1 MAFDPSTAT
10 ETAAEKKPKFD
21 PSSIPDIE
29 PKSEKKS
36 EPTLLERGKE
46 VGKEA
51 LTGGV
56 MGAIAPELLTY
67 GVAPAMMMTPMTA
80 PFAPFVAGTGQA
92 LRGSRLASALSGAIG
107 GATGETAGQAVES
120 KYGPGMSAEAA
131 RLVGATVG
139 PMPLE
144 YLGTKTGGMISSL
157 MGKFIPG
164 MSTAKTVGQLL
175 QEADVKPQ
183 SLTAE
188 QQRFIE
194 QKLKDIRGGQ
204 PSLEAQKEIFD
215 VLKKGVSK
223 MSQEAETKALQLEQD
238 AQMVLREAQFSG
250 AGITKELEQRIS
262 RLQGQF
268 ESAADNVRKG
278 AQDQSQK
285 ILSQAQEKA
294 QRIRANAEQQTPSV
308 RQIAEVDAKAAI
320 DEGRKQA
327 DQIIK
332 AAEARINKLKQ
343 TRDSLRTS
351 VPKRMEAAKGEVAAI
366 GQAQTPTQT
375 GSSIRDAVTPIFEK
389 LKKVRSDNADKL
401 KSEAFG
407 FAKSKEQAGQRV
419 SDTSAFKEA
428 VKNIDDA
435 LVNPETKLTNVSIDE
450 VKNQLTK
457 VKRALDPRDVDPTT
471 GIVTGKPVS
480 FEALENLRRFLRDR
494 SYGLPAEG
502 FDAIGQQQAG
512 RLADAVEKIQ
522 LEFTMAQPSLLEVA
536 RGTKP
541 SSLFEKFL
549 GQYKKD
555 SEPLRAFKTKL
566 GEAVVGKEE
575 FDMGRFATDPATL
588 GSKFFKSE
596 TGVKDL
602 VTLLGGDVSKAE
614 GIARGYA
621 ADRLRDASA
630 KDVEK
635 FLSDSRDWI
644 GQFPALKQQLTSA
657 AQQLSTAEKVSG
669 KRSKLSDV
677 LRTEIQTLPIKAQTG
692 MTRAEQDAARIAE
705 AKLKEG
711 ERQVGK
717 ITTGAEREAGAA
729 LKAGE
734 TAATQAQTEAERQLA
749 QSGKSV
755 EKQKGRLESDAE
767 KLIREK
773 MQAAQAESGQ
783 LTKSAESVRKE
794 AQDKAKT
801 ILSGTTDA
809 ARIKDII
816 LGKDAEVWN
825 ETAKIVLAT
834 PGGKEKFG
842 EAVGQVIADEA
853 SKSLKGAI
861 TNMKYIGDNLTT
873 YGLMDAKA
881 VQQLQTK
888 LEEIFV
894 APINLQEKTTLAQR
908 AVRNAIV
915 SYVAPGVA
923 RAGQSL
929 LGGQ

>member
-1 MAFDPSTAT
+1 MAFDPSTASEVT
-10 ETAAEKKPKFD
+10 VEKKPKFD
-21 PSSIPDIE
+21 PSTIPE
-29 PKSEKKS
+29 VGAKQEKKS

-51 LTGGV
+51 LTGFG

-80 PFAPFVAGTGQA
+80 PFAPYVAGTGQA

-120 KYGPGMSAEAA
+120 KYGPGLGAESA
-131 RLVGATVG
+131 RLIGATVG
-139 PMPLE
+139 PMPFE
-144 YLGTKTGGMISSL
+144 YLGTRAGGLIGTLAS
-157 MGKFIPG
+157 KIPG

-188 QQRFIE
+188 QTRFIE

-204 PSLEAQKEIFD
+204 ESLEAQKDIFD
-215 VLKKGVSK
+215 MLKKGVSK
-223 MSQEAETKALQLEQD
+223 ISQEAETKALQFEQ
-238 AQMVLREAQFSG
+238 EAQKVLQEAQSSG
-250 AGITKELEQRIS
+250 ANISRELEQRIS

-294 QRIRANAEQQTPSV
+294 QRIRTNAEQQTPGV
-308 RQIAEVDAKAAI
+308 RQIAETDAKAAI

-327 DQIIK
+327 DQIIQI
-332 AAEARINKLKQ
+332 AEARINKLKQ
-343 TRDSLRTS
+343 TRDSLRTGA
-351 VPKRMEAAKGEVAAI
+351 PKRMEAAQREVSAV

-375 GSSIRDAVTPIFEK
+375 GSSIRDAVTPVFEK
-389 LKKVRSDNADKL
+389 LKTTRSENAVKN
-401 KSEAFG
+401 KGEAFS
-407 FAKSKEQAGQRV
+407 AALAKEQAGQKV
-419 SDTSAFKEA
+419 KDTQSF
-428 VKNIDDA
+428 VKAINDIDA
-435 LVNPETKLTNVSIDE
+435 AITNPETKLTNVSIDE
-450 VKNQLTK
+450 VKNQLLK
-457 VKRALDPRDVDPTT
+457 VKKALDPVVVDKET
-471 GIVTGKPVS
+471 GVVIGKPIS
-480 FEALENLRRFLRDR
+480 FEGLENLRRFLRDR

-512 RLADAVEKIQ
+512 KLADAVEAIQ
-522 LEFTMAQPSLLEVA
+522 REFSPSI
-536 RGTKP
+536 G
-541 SSLFEKFL
+541 KFL
-549 GQYKKD
+549 EQYKKD
-555 SEPLRAFKTKL
+555 SEPLRVFKTKL

-575 FDMGRFATDPATL
+575 FDMARFATDPATL

-621 ADRLRDASA
+621 ADRLRNAGA

-657 AQQLSTAEKVSG
+657 LQQLSVAERVSG
-669 KRSKLSDV
+669 KRTKLADV

-717 ITTGAEREAGAA
+717 IATTAEREAGTA
-729 LKAGE
+729 LGAGE
-734 TAATQAQTEAERQLA
+734 KTAAQIQADAERQLT
-749 QSGKSV
+749 QSSKSV
-755 EKQKGRLESDAE
+755 EKQRGRLEADAE

-783 LTKSAESVRKE
+783 LTKAAEGVRKE
-794 AQDKAKT
+794 AQEKAST

-809 ARIKDII
+809 QRIKDIV
-816 LGKDAEVWN
+816 LGKNAEVWN
-825 ETAKIVLAT
+825 ETAQIILST

-842 EAVGQVIADEA
+842 QAVGQVIADEA

-915 SYVAPGVA
+915 SYAVPGVA
-923 RAGQSL
+923 RAGQSI
-929 LGGQ
+929 LGSQ

>member
-1 MAFDPSTAT
+1 MKLSEISTA
-10 ETAAEKKPKFD
+10 
-21 PSSIPDIE
+21 E
-29 PKSEKKS
+29 PKKLKLSDIQSEVPDVAPKQEKKS

-51 LTGGV
+51 LTGFG

-80 PFAPFVAGTGQA
+80 PFAPYVAGTGQA
-92 LRGSRLASALSGAIG
+92 LRGSRLASALSGGIG
-107 GATGETAGQAVES
+107 GAIGETAGQAVES
-120 KYGPGMSAEAA
+120 KYGPGLGAESA
-131 RLVGATVG
+131 RLLGATVG
-139 PMPLE
+139 PMPFE
-144 YLGTKTGGMISSL
+144 YLGTKAGGLIGTL
-157 MGKFIPG
+157 AGKFIPG

-175 QEADVKPQ
+175 READVKPQ
-183 SLTAE
+183 NLTAE
-188 QQRFIE
+188 QARFIE

-204 PSLEAQKEIFD
+204 PSLEAQKDIFD
-215 VLKKGVSK
+215 MLKKGVSK
-223 MSQEAETKALQLEQD
+223 ISQEAETKALKFEQ
-238 AQMVLREAQFSG
+238 EAQRVLQEAQSSG
-250 AGITKELEQRIS
+250 ANISRELEQRIS

-294 QRIRANAEQQTPSV
+294 QRIRANAEQQTPGV
-308 RQIAEVDAKAAI
+308 RQIAETDAKAAI

-327 DQIIK
+327 DQIIQT
-332 AAEARINKLKQ
+332 AEARINKLKQ
-343 TRDSLRTS
+343 TRDSLRTRA
-351 VPKRMEAAKGEVAAI
+351 PKRMEAAQREVSAV

-375 GSSIRDAVTPIFEK
+375 GSSIRDAVTPIF
-389 LKKVRSDNADKL
+389 DKL
-401 KSEAFG
+401 KSDRATNAVKNKTEAFG
-407 FAKSKEQAGQRV
+407 KALDKEQAGQRV
-419 SDTSAFKEA
+419 NDTQSF
-428 VKNIDDA
+428 VKAINDIDA
-435 LVNPETKLTNVSIDE
+435 AITNPETKLTNVSIDE
-450 VKNQLTK
+450 VKNQLLK
-457 VKRALDPRDVDPTT
+457 VKKALDPVVVDKET
-471 GIVTGKPVS
+471 GVVIGKPIS
-480 FEALENLRRFLRDR
+480 FEGLENLRRFLRDR

-512 RLADAVEKIQ
+512 KLADAVEAIQ
-522 LEFTMAQPSLLEVA
+522 REFSPSI
-536 RGTKP
+536 G
-541 SSLFEKFL
+541 KFL
-549 GQYKKD
+549 EQYKKD
-555 SEPLRAFKTKL
+555 SEPLRVFKTKL

-575 FDMGRFATDPATL
+575 FDMARFATDPATL

-621 ADRLRDASA
+621 ADRLRNAGA

-657 AQQLSTAEKVSG
+657 LQQLSVAERVSG
-669 KRSKLSDV
+669 KRTKLADV

-717 ITTGAEREAGAA
+717 IATTAEREAGTA
-729 LKAGE
+729 LGAGE
-734 TAATQAQTEAERQLA
+734 KTATQIQADAERQLT
-749 QSGKSV
+749 QSSKSV
-755 EKQKGRLESDAE
+755 EKQRGRLEADAE

-773 MQAAQAESGQ
+773 MQAAQAESSQ
-783 LTKSAESVRKE
+783 LTKAAEGVRKE
-794 AQDKAKT
+794 AQEKAST

-809 ARIKDII
+809 QRIKDIV
-816 LGKDAEVWN
+816 LGKNAEVWN
-825 ETAKIVLAT
+825 ETAQIILST

-842 EAVGQVIADEA
+842 QAVGQVIADEA

-915 SYVAPGVA
+915 SYAVPGVA
-923 RAGQSL
+923 RAGQSI

>member
-1 MAFDPSTAT
+1 MAFDPSTASDVT
-10 ETAAEKKPKFD
+10 AEKKPKFD
-21 PSSIPDIE
+21 PSSIPDVE

-51 LTGGV
+51 LTGFG

-80 PFAPFVAGTGQA
+80 PFAPYVAGTGQA

-107 GATGETAGQAVES
+107 GATGETAGQVVES

-139 PMPLE
+139 PMPFE
-144 YLGTKTGGMISSL
+144 YLGTKAGGL
-157 MGKFIPG
+157 VGTLAGKFIPG

-175 QEADVKPQ
+175 QEADVKAQ
-183 SLTAE
+183 SLTAD

-194 QKLKDIRGGQ
+194 KKLKDVRGGQ
-204 PSLEAQKEIFD
+204 PSLEAQKEISD
-215 VLKKGVSK
+215 MLKKGVSK
-223 MSQEAETKALQLEQD
+223 ISQEAETKALQFEQD
-238 AQMVLREAQFSG
+238 AQRVLQEAQTSG
-250 AGITKELEQRIS
+250 ANISRELEQRIS

-294 QRIRANAEQQTPSV
+294 QRIRTNAEQQTPGV
-308 RQIAEVDAKAAI
+308 RQIAETDAKAAI

-327 DQIIK
+327 DQIIQ
-332 AAEARINKLKQ
+332 AAETRINKLKQ
-343 TRDSLRTS
+343 TRDSLQKSIPR
-351 VPKRMEAAKGEVAAI
+351 RMEAAKGQVAAV

-375 GSSIRDAVTPIFEK
+375 GTSIRDAVTPIF
-389 LKKVRSDNADKL
+389 DKL
-401 KSEAFG
+401 KADRADNAVKNKAEAFG
-407 FAKSKEQAGQRV
+407 KALTKEQSGQRV
-419 SDTSAFKEA
+419 KDTQSFAKAINE
-428 VKNIDDA
+428 IDA
-435 LVNPETKLTNVSIDE
+435 AITNPETKLTNISIDE
-450 VKNQLTK
+450 VKNQLLK
-457 VKRALDPRDVDPTT
+457 VKKALDPVVVDKET
-471 GIVTGKPVS
+471 GVVVGKPIS
-480 FEALENLRRFLRDR
+480 FEGLENLRRFLRDR

-512 RLADAVEKIQ
+512 KLADAVEAIQ
-522 LEFTMAQPSLLEVA
+522 REFSPTI
-536 RGTKP
+536 G
-541 SSLFEKFL
+541 KFL
-549 GQYKKD
+549 EQYKKD
-555 SEPLRAFKTKL
+555 SEPLRVFKTKL

-575 FDMGRFATDPATL
+575 FDMARFATDPATL

-602 VTLLGGDVSKAE
+602 VTILGGDVSKAE

-630 KDVEK
+630 KDVAK

-657 AQQLSTAEKVSG
+657 AQQLSAAEKVSG
-669 KRSKLSDV
+669 KRSTLSQS

-711 ERQVGK
+711 ERQAGK
-717 ITTGAEREAGAA
+717 ITTVAEREAGAA
-729 LKAGE
+729 LGAGE
-734 TAATQAQTEAERQLA
+734 TQATRALTDAERQLA

-755 EKQKGRLESDAE
+755 EKQKGRLETEAE
-767 KLIREK
+767 KLISEK
-773 MQAAQAESGQ
+773 TQAAQTEAGQ
-783 LTKSAESVRKE
+783 LTKVAEGVRKE
-794 AQDKAKT
+794 AQEKAQI
-801 ILSGTTDA
+801 ILGGTTDA
-809 ARIKDII
+809 TRIKDII
-816 LGKDAEVWN
+816 LGKNAEVWN
-825 ETAKIVLAT
+825 ETAKIILAT

-842 EAVGQVIADEA
+842 QAVGQVIADEA

-861 TNMKYIGDNLTT
+861 SNMKYIGDNLTT

-915 SYVAPGVA
+915 SYVVPGVA
-923 RAGQSL
+923 RGGQYL

>member
-10 ETAAEKKPKFD
+10 EVATEKKPKFD
-21 PSSIPDIE
+21 PSSIPSIE
-29 PKSEKKS
+29 PEQKKKS

-51 LTGGV
+51 VTGGL

-80 PFAPFVAGTGQA
+80 PFAPYVAGTGQA
-92 LRGSRLASALSGAIG
+92 LRGSRLASSLSGFIG

-131 RLVGATVG
+131 RLLGATVG

-183 SLTAE
+183 SLTAD

-204 PSLEAQKEIFD
+204 PSLEAQKEISD
-215 VLKKGVSK
+215 MLKKGVSK
-223 MSQEAETKALQLEQD
+223 ISQEAETKALQFEQD
-238 AQMVLREAQFSG
+238 AQRVLQEAQSAG
-250 AGITKELEQRIS
+250 ANITRELEQRIS

-278 AQDQSQK
+278 ADDQAKK
-285 ILSQAQEKA
+285 IVAQAQEKA
-294 QRIRANAEQQTPSV
+294 NRIRANAEQQTPSV
-308 RQIAEVDAKAAI
+308 RQIAETEAKAAI
-320 DEGRKQA
+320 DEGRTQA

-332 AAEARINKLKQ
+332 TAEARINRLKQ
-343 TRDSLRTS
+343 TRDKLRTS
-351 VPKRMEAAKGEVAAI
+351 APKRMETAQREVAAL
-366 GQAQTPTQT
+366 GEAQTPTQT

-389 LKKVRSDNADKL
+389 LKATRSENAVKN
-401 KSEAFG
+401 KGEAFN
-407 FAKSKEQAGQRV
+407 AALAKEQAGQRV
-419 SDTSAFKEA
+419 KDTQSFAKA
-428 VKNIDDA
+428 IKDIDA
-435 LVNPETKLTNVSIDE
+435 AIQNPETKLTNVSIDE
-450 VKNQLTK
+450 VKNQLLK
-457 VKRALDPRDVDPTT
+457 VRKALDPVVVDKEI
-471 GIVTGKPVS
+471 GVAVGKPIS
-480 FEALENLRRFLRDR
+480 FEGLENLRRFLRDR
-494 SYGLPAEG
+494 AYGLPAEG

-512 RLADAVEKIQ
+512 KLADAVEAIQ
-522 LEFTMAQPSLLEVA
+522 REFSPSI
-536 RGTKP
+536 G
-541 SSLFEKFL
+541 KFL
-549 GQYKKD
+549 EQYKKD
-555 SEPLRAFKTKL
+555 SEPLRVFKTKL

-575 FDMGRFATDPATL
+575 FDMARFATDPATL

-621 ADRLRDASA
+621 ADRLRNAGA

-635 FLSDSRDWI
+635 FLSDARDWI
-644 GQFPALKQQLTSA
+644 GQFPALRQQLTSA
-657 AQQLSTAEKVSG
+657 AQQLSAAEKVSG

-677 LRTEIQTLPIKAQTG
+677 LRTEIQTLPIKSQTG

-705 AKLKEG
+705 TKLKAG
-711 ERQVGK
+711 EREVGQ
-717 ITTGAEREAGAA
+717 ITTAAEREAGAA

-734 TAATQAQTEAERQLA
+734 TAATRAQTEAERQLA

-755 EKQKGRLESDAE
+755 EKQRGRLETEAE

-773 MQAAQAESGQ
+773 TQAAQAEAGQ
-783 LTKSAESVRKE
+783 LTKAAEGVRKE
-794 AQDKAKT
+794 AQEKANT

-809 ARIKDII
+809 TRIKDII
-816 LGKDAEVWN
+816 LGKNAEVWN
-825 ETAKIVLAT
+825 ETAKIILAT

-861 TNMKYIGDNLTT
+861 SNMKYIGDNLIT

-894 APINLQEKTTLAQR
+894 APVNLREKTTLAQR

-915 SYVAPGVA
+915 SYAAPGVA
-923 RAGQSL
+923 RYGQSL

>member
-1 MAFDPSTAT
+1 MKLSEISSSEPKRVKLSDVQQP
-10 ETAAEKKPKFD
+10 ETNVEPAPEKKSD
-21 PSSIPDIE
+21 
-29 PKSEKKS
+29 KKS
-36 EPTLLERGKE
+36 EPTLLERGKA

-51 LTGGV
+51 VTGGV

-80 PFAPFVAGTGQA
+80 PFAPYVAGTGQA
-92 LRGSRLASALSGAIG
+92 LRGSRLASALSGTIG
-107 GATGETAGQAVES
+107 GATGETAGQVVES

-131 RLVGATVG
+131 RLVGATIG
-139 PMPLE
+139 PMPFE
-144 YLGTKTGGMISSL
+144 YLGTKTGGLIASL
-157 MGKFIPG
+157 ANRFIPG
-164 MSTAKTVGQLL
+164 MSSARTVGQLL
-175 QEADVKPQ
+175 HEADVKPQ
-183 SLTAE
+183 SLTAD

-194 QKLKDIRGGQ
+194 QKLKDIRNGQ

-215 VLKKGVSK
+215 MLKKSVSK
-223 MSQEAETKALQLEQD
+223 MSQDAETKALQLEQD
-238 AQMVLREAQFSG
+238 AQMVLFEAKSSG
-250 AGITKELEQRIS
+250 AGITKELEQKIS

-294 QRIRANAEQQTPSV
+294 QRIRASAEQQTPGV
-308 RQIAEVDAKAAI
+308 RQIAETDAKAAI

-343 TRDSLRTS
+343 TRDSLQKS
-351 VPKRMEAAKGEVAAI
+351 IPKRMETAKGQVAAV
-366 GQAQTPTQT
+366 GEAQTPTQT

-389 LKKVRSDNADKL
+389 LKATRSQNATANKG
-401 KSEAFG
+401 EAFS
-407 FAKSKEQAGQRV
+407 AALVKEQSGQRV
-419 SDTSAFKEA
+419 KDTASFKKAITEIDSA
-428 VKNIDDA
+428 IT
-435 LVNPETKLTNVSIDE
+435 NPETKLTNVSIDE
-450 VKNQLTK
+450 VKNQLLK
-457 VKRALDPRDVDPTT
+457 VKKALDPVTVDQQT
-471 GIVTGKPVS
+471 GIAVGKPIS
-480 FEALENLRRFLRDR
+480 FEGLENLRRFLRDR
-494 SYGLPAEG
+494 AYGLPAEG

-512 RLADAVEKIQ
+512 KLADAVEAIQ
-522 LEFTMAQPSLLEVA
+522 REFSPSI
-536 RGTKP
+536 G
-541 SSLFEKFL
+541 KFL
-549 GQYKKD
+549 EQYKKD
-555 SEPLRAFKTKL
+555 SEPLRVFKTKL

-575 FDMGRFATDPATL
+575 FDMARFATDPATL

-630 KDVEK
+630 KDVTK
-635 FLSDSRDWI
+635 FLSDARDWI

-657 AQQLSTAEKVSG
+657 AEQLSAAEKVSG
-669 KRSKLSDV
+669 KRSTLSQT

-705 AKLKEG
+705 AKLKAG
-711 ERQVGK
+711 EREVGK
-717 ITTGAEREAGAA
+717 ITTAAEREAGAA
-729 LKAGE
+729 LGAGE
-734 TAATQAQTEAERQLA
+734 TQATRALTEAERQLT
-749 QSGKSV
+749 QSGKAV

-783 LTKSAESVRKE
+783 LVKTADAVRKE
-794 AQDKAKT
+794 AQEKAQT
-801 ILSGTTDA
+801 ILGGTTDA
-809 ARIKDII
+809 TRIKDII
-816 LGKDAEVWN
+816 LGKNAEVWN

-834 PGGKEKFG
+834 PGGKEKFA

-881 VQQLQTK
+881 VQQLQAK

-894 APINLQEKTTLAQR
+894 APINLREKTTLAQR

-915 SYVAPGVA
+915 SYAAPGVA
-923 RAGQSL
+923 RAGESL

>member
-10 ETAAEKKPKFD
+10 EVATEKKLKFD
-21 PSSIPDIE
+21 PSSIPSIE
-29 PKSEKKS
+29 PEQKKKS

-46 VGKEA
+46 VGKETV
-51 LTGGV
+51 TGGL

-80 PFAPFVAGTGQA
+80 PFAPYVAGTGQA

-131 RLVGATVG
+131 RLIGSTVG
-139 PMPLE
+139 PMPFE
-144 YLGTKTGGMISSL
+144 YLGTKAGGLIGTL
-157 MGKFIPG
+157 AGKFIPG

-183 SLTAE
+183 SLTAD

-204 PSLEAQKEIFD
+204 PSLEAQKEISD
-215 VLKKGVSK
+215 MLKKGVSK
-223 MSQEAETKALQLEQD
+223 ISQEAETKALQFEQD
-238 AQMVLREAQFSG
+238 AQKVLQEAQSAG
-250 AGITKELEQRIS
+250 ANITRELEQRIS

-285 ILSQAQEKA
+285 IVAQAQEKA
-294 QRIRANAEQQTPSV
+294 NRIRANAEQQTPGV
-308 RQIAEVDAKAAI
+308 RQIAETDAKAAI

-327 DQIIK
+327 DQIIQS
-332 AAEARINKLKQ
+332 AEARINRLKQ
-343 TRDSLRTS
+343 TRDKLRTS
-351 VPKRMEAAKGEVAAI
+351 APKRMEAAKGQVAAV
-366 GQAQTPTQT
+366 GEAQTPTQT

-389 LKKVRSDNADKL
+389 LKATRSDNAVKN

-407 FAKSKEQAGQRV
+407 AALTKEQAGQRV
-419 SDTSAFKEA
+419 KDTQSFAKA
-428 VKNIDDA
+428 IKDIDA
-435 LVNPETKLTNVSIDE
+435 AIQNPETKLTNVSIDE
-450 VKNQLTK
+450 VKNQLLK
-457 VKRALDPRDVDPTT
+457 VKKALDPVVVDQQT
-471 GIVTGKPVS
+471 GMAIGKPIS
-480 FEALENLRRFLRDR
+480 FEGLENLRRFLRDR
-494 SYGLPAEG
+494 AYGLPAEG

-512 RLADAVEKIQ
+512 KLADAVEAIQ
-522 LEFTMAQPSLLEVA
+522 REFSPSI
-536 RGTKP
+536 G
-541 SSLFEKFL
+541 KFL
-549 GQYKKD
+549 EQYKKD
-555 SEPLRAFKTKL
+555 SEPLRVFKTKL

-575 FDMGRFATDPATL
+575 FDMARFATDPATL

-602 VTLLGGDVSKAE
+602 VTILGGDVSKAE

-621 ADRLRDASA
+621 ADRLRNASA

-644 GQFPALKQQLTSA
+644 GQFPALKQQLTTA
-657 AQQLSTAEKVSG
+657 AQQLSAAEKVSG
-669 KRSKLSDV
+669 KRSTLSQT

-705 AKLKEG
+705 SKLKAG
-711 ERQVGK
+711 EREVGK
-717 ITTGAEREAGAA
+717 ITTAAEREAGAT
-729 LKAGE
+729 LGAGE
-734 TAATQAQTEAERQLA
+734 TQAARALTEAERQLS
-749 QSGKSV
+749 QSGKAI

-783 LTKSAESVRKE
+783 LTKSAEAVRKE

-801 ILSGTTDA
+801 ILAGTTDA
-809 ARIKDII
+809 TRIKDII
-816 LGKDAEVWN
+816 LSKDAEVLS

-834 PGGKEKFG
+834 PGGKEKFA

-881 VQQLQTK
+881 VQQLQAK

-894 APINLQEKTTLAQR
+894 APINLKEKTTLAQR

-915 SYVAPGVA
+915 SYAVPGVA
-923 RAGQSL
+923 RAGESI

>member
-10 ETAAEKKPKFD
+10 EVATEKKPKFD
-21 PSSIPDIE
+21 PSSIPSIE
-29 PKSEKKS
+29 PEQKKKP

-51 LTGGV
+51 VTGGL

-80 PFAPFVAGTGQA
+80 PFAPYVAGTGQA

-131 RLVGATVG
+131 RLIGSTVG
-139 PMPLE
+139 PMPFE
-144 YLGTKTGGMISSL
+144 YLGTKAGGL
-157 MGKFIPG
+157 VGTLAGKLIPG

-183 SLTAE
+183 SLTAD

-204 PSLEAQKEIFD
+204 PSLEAQKEISD
-215 VLKKGVSK
+215 MLKKGVSK
-223 MSQEAETKALQLEQD
+223 ISQEAETKAFQFEQD
-238 AQMVLREAQFSG
+238 AQRVLQEAQSAG
-250 AGITKELEQRIS
+250 ANITRELEQRIS

-285 ILSQAQEKA
+285 IVAQAQEKA
-294 QRIRANAEQQTPSV
+294 NRIRANAEQQTPGV
-308 RQIAEVDAKAAI
+308 RQIAEADAKAAI

-327 DQIIK
+327 DQIIQS
-332 AAEARINKLKQ
+332 AEARINRLKQ
-343 TRDSLRTS
+343 TRDKLRTS
-351 VPKRMEAAKGEVAAI
+351 APKRMEAAKGQVAAV
-366 GQAQTPTQT
+366 GEAQTPTQT

-389 LKKVRSDNADKL
+389 LKATRSDNAVKN

-407 FAKSKEQAGQRV
+407 AAFTKEQAGQRV
-419 SDTSAFKEA
+419 KDTPSFAKA
-428 VKNIDDA
+428 ITDIDA
-435 LVNPETKLTNVSIDE
+435 AIQNPETKLTNISIDE
-450 VKNQLTK
+450 VKNQLLK
-457 VKRALDPRDVDPTT
+457 VKKALDPVVVDKET
-471 GIVTGKPVS
+471 GVVVGKPIS
-480 FEALENLRRFLRDR
+480 FEGLENLRRFLRDR

-512 RLADAVEKIQ
+512 KLADAVEAIQ
-522 LEFTMAQPSLLEVA
+522 REFSPTI
-536 RGTKP
+536 G
-541 SSLFEKFL
+541 KFL
-549 GQYKKD
+549 EQYKKD
-555 SEPLRAFKTKL
+555 SEPLRVFKTKL

-575 FDMGRFATDPATL
+575 FDMARFATDPATL

-602 VTLLGGDVSKAE
+602 VTILGGDVSKAE

-621 ADRLRDASA
+621 ADRLRNAGA

-644 GQFPALKQQLTSA
+644 GQFPALKQQLTTA
-657 AQQLSTAEKVSG
+657 AQQLSAAEKVSG
-669 KRSKLSDV
+669 KRSTLSQT

-705 AKLKEG
+705 SKLKAG
-711 ERQVGK
+711 EREVGK
-717 ITTGAEREAGAA
+717 ITTAAEREAGAA
-729 LKAGE
+729 LGAGE
-734 TAATQAQTEAERQLA
+734 TQAARALTEAERQLS
-749 QSGKSV
+749 QSGKAV

-783 LTKSAESVRKE
+783 LTKSAEAVRKE

-801 ILSGTTDA
+801 ILAGTTDA
-809 ARIKDII
+809 TRIKDII
-816 LGKDAEVWN
+816 LSKDAEVLS

-834 PGGKEKFG
+834 PGGKEKFA

-881 VQQLQTK
+881 VQQLQAK

-894 APINLQEKTTLAQR
+894 APINLKEKTTLAQR

-915 SYVAPGVA
+915 SYAVPGVA
-923 RAGQSL
+923 RAGESI

>member
-10 ETAAEKKPKFD
+10 EVATEKKPKFD
-21 PSSIPDIE
+21 PSSIPSIE
-29 PKSEKKS
+29 PEQKKKP

-51 LTGGV
+51 VTGGL

-80 PFAPFVAGTGQA
+80 PFAPYVAGTGQA

-131 RLVGATVG
+131 RLIGSTVG
-139 PMPLE
+139 PMPFE
-144 YLGTKTGGMISSL
+144 YLGTKAGGL
-157 MGKFIPG
+157 VGTLAGKFIPG

-183 SLTAE
+183 SLTAD

-204 PSLEAQKEIFD
+204 PSLEAQKEISD
-215 VLKKGVSK
+215 MLKKGVSK
-223 MSQEAETKALQLEQD
+223 ISQEAETKAFQFEQD
-238 AQMVLREAQFSG
+238 AQRVLQEAQSAG
-250 AGITKELEQRIS
+250 ANITRELEQRIS

-285 ILSQAQEKA
+285 IVAQAQEKA
-294 QRIRANAEQQTPSV
+294 NRIRANAEQQTPGV
-308 RQIAEVDAKAAI
+308 RQIAETDAKAAI

-327 DQIIK
+327 DQIIQS
-332 AAEARINKLKQ
+332 AEARINRLKQ
-343 TRDSLRTS
+343 TRDKLRTS
-351 VPKRMEAAKGEVAAI
+351 APKRMEAAKGQVAAV
-366 GQAQTPTQT
+366 GEAQTPTQT

-389 LKKVRSDNADKL
+389 LKATRSDNAVKN
-401 KSEAFG
+401 KSKAFG
-407 FAKSKEQAGQRV
+407 AAFTKEQAGQRV
-419 SDTSAFKEA
+419 KDTPSFAKA
-428 VKNIDDA
+428 ITDIDA
-435 LVNPETKLTNVSIDE
+435 AIQNPETKLTNISIDE
-450 VKNQLTK
+450 VKNQLLK
-457 VKRALDPRDVDPTT
+457 VKKALDPVVVDKET
-471 GIVTGKPVS
+471 GVVVGKPIS
-480 FEALENLRRFLRDR
+480 FEGLENLRRFLRDR

-512 RLADAVEKIQ
+512 KLADAVEAIQ
-522 LEFTMAQPSLLEVA
+522 REFSPTI
-536 RGTKP
+536 G
-541 SSLFEKFL
+541 KFL
-549 GQYKKD
+549 EQYKKD
-555 SEPLRAFKTKL
+555 SEPLRVFKTKL

-575 FDMGRFATDPATL
+575 FDMARFATDPATL

-602 VTLLGGDVSKAE
+602 VTILGGDVSKAE

-621 ADRLRDASA
+621 ADRLRNASA

-644 GQFPALKQQLTSA
+644 GQFPALKQQLTTA
-657 AQQLSTAEKVSG
+657 AQQLSAAEKVSG
-669 KRSKLSDV
+669 KRSTLSQT

-705 AKLKEG
+705 SKLKAG
-711 ERQVGK
+711 EREVGK
-717 ITTGAEREAGAA
+717 ITTAAEREAGAA
-729 LKAGE
+729 LGAGE
-734 TAATQAQTEAERQLA
+734 TQAARASTEAERQLS
-749 QSGKSV
+749 QSGKAV

-783 LTKSAESVRKE
+783 LTKSAEAVRKE

-801 ILSGTTDA
+801 ILAGTTDA
-809 ARIKDII
+809 TRIKDII
-816 LGKDAEVWN
+816 LSKDAEVLS
-825 ETAKIVLAT
+825 ETAKIILAT
-834 PGGKEKFG
+834 PGGKEKFA

-881 VQQLQTK
+881 VQQLQAK

-894 APINLQEKTTLAQR
+894 APINLREKTTLAQR
-908 AVRNAIV
+908 AVRNAIT
-915 SYVAPGVA
+915 SYLVPGAA
-923 RAGQSL
+923 RLGQST
-929 LGGQ
+929 LGGE

>member
-1 MAFDPSTAT
+1 MKIYLNDIKAPLGDSERVDLRKRIEFLQNKTAVICVGYST
-10 ETAAEKKPKFD
+10 ELELREKGD
-21 PSSIPDIE
+21 R
-29 PKSEKKS
+29 
-36 EPTLLERGKE
+36 LED
-46 VGKEA
+46 
-51 LTGGV
+51 
-56 MGAIAPELLTY
+56 
-67 GVAPAMMMTPMTA
+67 
-80 PFAPFVAGTGQA
+80 
-92 LRGSRLASALSGAIG
+92 ALSA
-107 GATGETAGQAVES
+107 
-120 KYGPGMSAEAA
+120 
-131 RLVGATVG
+131 
-139 PMPLE
+139 
-144 YLGTKTGGMISSL
+144 
-157 MGKFIPG
+157 
-164 MSTAKTVGQLL
+164 
-175 QEADVKPQ
+175 
-183 SLTAE
+183 
-188 QQRFIE
+188 
-194 QKLKDIRGGQ
+194 
-204 PSLEAQKEIFD
+204 
-215 VLKKGVSK
+215 
-223 MSQEAETKALQLEQD
+223 
-238 AQMVLREAQFSG
+238 
-250 AGITKELEQRIS
+250 
-262 RLQGQF
+262 
-268 ESAADNVRKG
+268 
-278 AQDQSQK
+278 
-285 ILSQAQEKA
+285 
-294 QRIRANAEQQTPSV
+294 
-308 RQIAEVDAKAAI
+308 AKAAI

-327 DQIIK
+327 DQIIQ
-332 AAEARINKLKQ
+332 AAETRINKLKQ
-343 TRDSLRTS
+343 TRDSLQKSIPR
-351 VPKRMEAAKGEVAAI
+351 RMEAAKGQVAAV

-375 GSSIRDAVTPIFEK
+375 GTSIRDAVTPIFEN
-389 LKKVRSDNADKL
+389 LKKIRSDNADKL

-407 FAKSKEQAGQRV
+407 FAKLKEQAGQRV

-471 GIVTGKPVS
+471 GIVTGRPVS
-480 FEALENLRRFLRDR
+480 FDALENLRRFLRDR

-575 FDMGRFATDPATL
+575 FDMARFATDPASL

-614 GIARGYA
+614 SIARGYA

-630 KDVEK
+630 KDVAK

-657 AQQLSTAEKVSG
+657 AEQLSAAEKVSG
-669 KRSKLSDV
+669 KRSTLSQA

-729 LKAGE
+729 LGAGE
-734 TAATQAQTEAERQLA
+734 TQATRALTEVERQLA

-755 EKQKGRLESDAE
+755 EKQKGRLETEAE

-773 MQAAQAESGQ
+773 TQAAQTEAGQ
-783 LTKSAESVRKE
+783 LTKAAEGVRKE
-794 AQDKAKT
+794 AQEKAQT
-801 ILSGTTDA
+801 ILGGTTDA
-809 ARIKDII
+809 TRIKDII
-816 LGKDAEVWN
+816 LGKNAEVWN
-825 ETAKIVLAT
+825 ETAKIILAT

-861 TNMKYIGDNLTT
+861 SNMKYIGDNLTT

-915 SYVAPGVA
+915 SYAVPGVA
-923 RAGQSL
+923 RTGQSL

>member
-10 ETAAEKKPKFD
+10 EVTTEKKPKFD
-21 PSSIPDIE
+21 PSSIPDVST
-29 PKSEKKS
+29 KQEKKS

-46 VGKEA
+46 VGKET
-51 LTGGV
+51 LTGTV

-80 PFAPFVAGTGQA
+80 PFAPYVAGTGQA
-92 LRGSRLASALSGAIG
+92 LRGSRLASALSGGLG
-107 GATGETAGQAVES
+107 GAGGEIAGQAVES
-120 KYGPGMSAEAA
+120 KYGPGLGAETA
-131 RLVGATVG
+131 RLLGATVT
-139 PMPLE
+139 PMPFE
-144 YLGTKTGGMISSL
+144 YLGTKTGGMVSSL
-157 MGKFIPG
+157 LGKFIPG

-175 QEADVKPQ
+175 QEADIKPQ
-183 SLTAE
+183 SLTAD

-223 MSQEAETKALQLEQD
+223 IQQEAETKALQLEQD
-238 AQMVLREAQFSG
+238 AQKVLQEAQTAG
-250 AGITKELEQRIS
+250 AKITRELEQKIS
-262 RLQGQF
+262 RLQSQF

-285 ILSQAQEKA
+285 ILAQAQEKA
-294 QRIRANAEQQTPSV
+294 QRIRANAEQQTPGV
-308 RQIAEVDAKAAI
+308 RQVAENEAKAAI

-332 AAEARINKLKQ
+332 TAEARINKLKQ

-351 VPKRMEAAKGEVAAI
+351 APKRMEAAQREVSAV

-375 GSSIRDAVTPIFEK
+375 GSSIRDAVTPIFEN
-389 LKKVRSDNADKL
+389 LKNVRAENAVKN
-401 KSEAFG
+401 KGEAFS
-407 FAKSKEQAGQRV
+407 AALAKEQAGQRV
-419 SDTSAFKEA
+419 NGTQAFKA
-428 VKNIDDA
+428 AIRDIDA
-435 LVNPETKLTNVSIDE
+435 AITNPETKLTNVSIDE
-450 VKNQLTK
+450 VKNQLLK
-457 VKRALDPRDVDPTT
+457 VKKALDPTVVDPQT
-471 GIVTGKPVS
+471 GIVTGKPIS
-480 FEALENLRRFLRDR
+480 FEGLENLRRFLRDR
-494 SYGLPAEG
+494 AYGLPAEG

-512 RLADAVEKIQ
+512 KLADAVEAIQ
-522 LEFTMAQPSLLEVA
+522 REFSPSI
-536 RGTKP
+536 G
-541 SSLFEKFL
+541 KFL
-549 GQYKKD
+549 EQYKKD
-555 SEPLRAFKTKL
+555 SEPLRVFKTKL

-575 FDMGRFATDPATL
+575 FDMARFATDPATL

-602 VTLLGGDVSKAE
+602 ITLLGGDASKAE

-630 KDVEK
+630 KDIEK

-657 AQQLSTAEKVSG
+657 FQQLSTAEKVSG
-669 KRSKLSDV
+669 KRTKLADV
-677 LRTEIQTLPIKAQTG
+677 LRTEMQTLPIKAQTG

-705 AKLKEG
+705 ARLKAG
-711 ERQVGK
+711 EREAGK
-717 ITTGAEREAGAA
+717 ITTAAKREAGAA
-729 LKAGE
+729 VGAGE
-734 TAATQAQTEAERQLA
+734 TAATRAQTEAERQLA
-749 QSGKSV
+749 QSGKAI
-755 EKQKGRLESDAE
+755 EKQKGRLETEAE

-773 MQAAQAESGQ
+773 TQAAQTEAGQ
-783 LTKSAESVRKE
+783 LTKTAEGVRKE
-794 AQDKAKT
+794 AQEKANI

-809 ARIKDII
+809 QRIKDII
-816 LGKDAEVWN
+816 LGKNAEVWN
-825 ETAKIVLAT
+825 ETAQIILAA

-842 EAVGQVIADEA
+842 QAVGQVIADEA

-861 TNMKYIGDNLTT
+861 TNMKYIGDNLVT

-915 SYVAPGVA
+915 SYAAPGVA
-923 RAGQSL
+923 RAGQSI